1 MGLFNVSLRSGW
13 GSQSWNVGFV
23 LKNYGTLPALNV
35 GSTVEFFNDHTP
47 RTQKTEPTSVQIF
60 PIEEFSSIVQFDMGE
75 PDRAAVHDETKKLRI
90 NVCIPYQGRT
100 VAASSTP
107 QRFPIR
113 RAVSRLTSRRRIR
126 PPETRIA
133 CGPRSSEDAI
143 TSRGCGQPTEVSQ
156 NS

>member
-35 GSTVEFFNDHTP
+35 GSTVDFFTDHTP

-60 PIEEFSSIVQFDMGE
+60 PSEEFSSIVQFDMGE

-90 NVCIPYQGRT
+90 NVSIPYQGEDGR
-100 VAASSTP
+100 
-107 QRFPIR
+107 RFEYT
-113 RAVSRLTSRRRIR
+113 A
-126 PPETRIA
+126 
-133 CGPRSSEDAI
+133 
-143 TSRGCGQPTEVSQ
+143 EVSYSQ
-156 NS
+156 SRFAIDKSETH